1 MTLKCSD
8 RFSYMYYVYIPIV
21 FFLESGMFV
30 LKKDDD
36 QQVALV
42 CF

>member
-1 MTLKCSD
+1 MTLKCND
-8 RFSYMYYVYIPIV
+8 RFSYMYYIPIV